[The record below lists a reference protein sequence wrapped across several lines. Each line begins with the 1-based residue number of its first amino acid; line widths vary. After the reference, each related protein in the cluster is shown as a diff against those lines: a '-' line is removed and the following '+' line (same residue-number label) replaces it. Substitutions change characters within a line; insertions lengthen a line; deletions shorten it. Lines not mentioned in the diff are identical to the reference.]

1 MATIL
6 LSAAGA
12 ALGGSIGGT
21 VAGLSTA
28 IVGRAVG
35 ATLGRVIDQRM
46 MSQSVMGSGSEVV
59 ETGRMDRFRLTET
72 AEGAPVATVFGR
84 MRVGGQVI
92 WASDFLET
100 RTTSTQSSGGGG
112 KGSPKP
118 PKVTT
123 TTYSYSISLAIAVGA
138 GEIAD
143 VTRVWAD
150 GEEQERASLNIR
162 VYQGTQDQ
170 LPDPLIEAVEGTG
183 NVPAY
188 RGTAYVVI
196 EDFQLASFGNRVPQ
210 FSFEVVRPTQPEM
223 PDHVS
228 ALGQIVKGVALMPG
242 TGEYALASTQV
253 NYSQGRGRSWA
264 ANVNSAS
271 GEPDLITSTKALAR
285 ELPGC
290 EAASLIVS
298 WFGNDLR
305 CGECQITPKV
315 VRDDIDGVNM
325 PWVVSG
331 LRRNTAQVVQH
342 QDDRPVYGGTPADGA
357 VVQAIQ
363 HLKEGGKD
371 VMFYPFILMDQLQQN
386 GLPDPW
392 SDGEQ
397 PHLPWRGRITLDV
410 APGRDGSPDQTVA
423 ADVQVAAF
431 FGAAQVS
438 DFGINAGQVTYS
450 GPEEWGLRRFIL
462 HYATLCQIAGGVS
475 SFCISSEMRGLTQ
488 IRGENGFPAVEQ
500 LRQLAADV
508 RQILGPDTKIGYA
521 ADWSEYFGYQP
532 SGTGDRFFHLDPLW
546 ADDNIDFVGIDNY
559 MPLSDWRDGEDHQD
573 ADAGSIYNL
582 DYLRANVEGGEG
594 YDWYYASPEEAE
606 AQIRTPIEDSTHD
619 EPWIW
624 RYKDLRNW
632 WSNWHHERI
641 GGVRQNDPTEWVP
654 GSKPIWFTELGCAA
668 VDKGTNQPNK
678 FLDPKSS
685 ESSLPPHSNGLR
697 DDFIQVQYLTA
708 TLGYWSEPQNNP
720 VSEIYDG
727 PMLDLSN
734 AYVWAW
740 DARPYPTFPNLRS
753 QWDDGENYAR
763 GHWLNGRSGARTL
776 ASVVTEICHGAG
788 VTDIDVSQLYGVV
801 RGYAVEDVS
810 DARSALQPLMLRYGF
825 DAIERDGVLRFQTRD
840 GFGAVA
846 LDPDHLAVSSDL
858 DGTVEYRR
866 EAEAEMTGRVRLRF
880 VQSDA
885 DHDLVAEEAVLPDA
899 QTHAVAVNE
908 MPLSMTRAEGR
919 QTAERWL
926 SEARVSR
933 DTARFALPPSMLHLG
948 AGDVVRLS
956 EQEGSALYRIDRLEK
971 ADLQL
976 AEAVRIERGVYTAN
990 GLQDDPVA
998 IRPFVAPVPVV
1009 PVFMDLPLLT
1019 GTEAPH
1025 APYLA
1030 VSADPWPGSVAVHAS
1045 ARDEDYARRD
1055 VISDQAVMGFTETPL
1070 HRASAGIWDEGAPLR
1085 VKLIDGILE
1094 SRPRTSLLNGANLA
1108 AIGDGTPGNWEV
1120 FQFSDAALQEPGV
1133 YALSGR
1139 LRGQLGT
1146 DALMPDVWPEGS
1158 TFVLLDE
1165 RVAQTSLL
1173 PSERRVA
1180 RHFRIGPASRGY
1192 DDPSYEYLVEAF
1204 DGNGLRPYAPVHVS
1218 VQTKSDE
1225 DAFDWIR
1232 RTRIEGDDWAGLDA
1246 PLGEESESYLIRVRA
1261 NGALIREE
1269 IVPEPRWAYT
1279 AAVKSADG
1287 LTGGYAVEIAQISA
1301 TYGAGPAAR
1310 IQVV

>member
-138 GEIAD
+138 GEVAD

-162 VYQGTQDQ
+162 VYHGTRDQ

-210 FSFEVVRPTQPEM
+210 FSFEVVRPAQPEM

-271 GEPDLITSTKALAR
+271 GEADLITSTKALAR

-363 HLKEGGKD
+363 HLKETGKD

-386 GLPDPW
+386 DLPDPW

-410 APGRDGSPDQTVA
+410 APGRDGSPDQTAA
-423 ADVQVAAF
+423 ADAQVAAF

-462 HYATLCQIAGGVS
+462 HYATLCQIAGG
-475 SFCISSEMRGLTQ
+475 
-488 IRGENGFPAVEQ
+488 
-500 LRQLAADV
+500 
-508 RQILGPDTKIGYA
+508 
-521 ADWSEYFGYQP
+521 
-532 SGTGDRFFHLDPLW
+532 
-546 ADDNIDFVGIDNY
+546 
-559 MPLSDWRDGEDHQD
+559 
-573 ADAGSIYNL
+573 
-582 DYLRANVEGGEG
+582 
-594 YDWYYASPEEAE
+594 
-606 AQIRTPIEDSTHD
+606 
-619 EPWIW
+619 
-624 RYKDLRNW
+624 
-632 WSNWHHERI
+632 
-641 GGVRQNDPTEWVP
+641 
-654 GSKPIWFTELGCAA
+654 
-668 VDKGTNQPNK
+668 
-678 FLDPKSS
+678 
-685 ESSLPPHSNGLR
+685 
-697 DDFIQVQYLTA
+697 
-708 TLGYWSEPQNNP
+708 
-720 VSEIYDG
+720 
-727 PMLDLSN
+727 
-734 AYVWAW
+734 
-740 DARPYPTFPNLRS
+740 
-753 QWDDGENYAR
+753 
-763 GHWLNGRSGARTL
+763 
-776 ASVVTEICHGAG
+776 
-788 VTDIDVSQLYGVV
+788 
-801 RGYAVEDVS
+801 
-810 DARSALQPLMLRYGF
+810 
-825 DAIERDGVLRFQTRD
+825 
-840 GFGAVA
+840 
-846 LDPDHLAVSSDL
+846 
-858 DGTVEYRR
+858 
-866 EAEAEMTGRVRLRF
+866 
-880 VQSDA
+880 
-885 DHDLVAEEAVLPDA
+885 
-899 QTHAVAVNE
+899 
-908 MPLSMTRAEGR
+908 
-919 QTAERWL
+919 
-926 SEARVSR
+926 
-933 DTARFALPPSMLHLG
+933 
-948 AGDVVRLS
+948 
-956 EQEGSALYRIDRLEK
+956 
-971 ADLQL
+971 
-976 AEAVRIERGVYTAN
+976 
-990 GLQDDPVA
+990 
-998 IRPFVAPVPVV
+998 
-1009 PVFMDLPLLT
+1009 
-1019 GTEAPH
+1019 
-1025 APYLA
+1025 
-1030 VSADPWPGSVAVHAS
+1030 
-1045 ARDEDYARRD
+1045 
-1055 VISDQAVMGFTETPL
+1055 
-1070 HRASAGIWDEGAPLR
+1070 
-1085 VKLIDGILE
+1085 
-1094 SRPRTSLLNGANLA
+1094 
-1108 AIGDGTPGNWEV
+1108 
-1120 FQFSDAALQEPGV
+1120 
-1133 YALSGR
+1133 
-1139 LRGQLGT
+1139 
-1146 DALMPDVWPEGS
+1146 
-1158 TFVLLDE
+1158 
-1165 RVAQTSLL
+1165 
-1173 PSERRVA
+1173 
-1180 RHFRIGPASRGY
+1180 
-1192 DDPSYEYLVEAF
+1192 
-1204 DGNGLRPYAPVHVS
+1204 
-1218 VQTKSDE
+1218 
-1225 DAFDWIR
+1225 
-1232 RTRIEGDDWAGLDA
+1232 
-1246 PLGEESESYLIRVRA
+1246 
-1261 NGALIREE
+1261 
-1269 IVPEPRWAYT
+1269 
-1279 AAVKSADG
+1279 
-1287 LTGGYAVEIAQISA
+1287 
-1301 TYGAGPAAR
+1301 
-1310 IQVV
+1310 